1 MLDAGPGNPK
11 QHSGTREPH
20 RWGKGPGPGLE
31 SCGGE
36 PRGRGSGD
44 RSLESGPLSEAR
56 DQDPQP
62 HGSQSGVFSLRH
74 DRNSWVCT
82 LNTV

>member
-31 SCGGE
+31 RRGDE
-36 PRGRGSGD
+36 PGGRGGGTGPCSQALGEVSGKNVV
-44 RSLESGPLSEAR
+44 A
-56 DQDPQP
+56 
-62 HGSQSGVFSLRH
+62 
-74 DRNSWVCT
+74 
-82 LNTV
+82 